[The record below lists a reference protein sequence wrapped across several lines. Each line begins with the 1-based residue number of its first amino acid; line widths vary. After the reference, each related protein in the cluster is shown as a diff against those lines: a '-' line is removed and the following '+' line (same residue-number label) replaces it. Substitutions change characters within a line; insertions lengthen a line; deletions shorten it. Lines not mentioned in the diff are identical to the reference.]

1 MGIMLDMYLHQS
13 WMVAL
18 RNNLNK
24 RYVFWE
30 DMESKDFVNARK
42 KVKDK
47 MALRRFEKQK
57 NIMQGRHK

>member
-18 RNNLNK
+18 RNNLNQ

-30 DMESKDFVNARK
+30 DMESKDLVNAGK
-42 KVKDK
+42 KLKDK
-47 MALRRFEKQK
+47 MAWRRFEKQK